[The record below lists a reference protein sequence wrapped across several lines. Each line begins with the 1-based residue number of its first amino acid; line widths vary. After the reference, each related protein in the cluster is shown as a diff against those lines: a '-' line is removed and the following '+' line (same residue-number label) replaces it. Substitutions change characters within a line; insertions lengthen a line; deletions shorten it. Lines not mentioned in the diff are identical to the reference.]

1 MTQVPDRQTHVRRAI
16 LPWIVVGAAAG
27 AGCKKEPEQAPPPP
41 AITKPVPPRPPA
53 PPPCAPIVAPDDGHE
68 AIHVDLDGDH
78 VADTLVPTDCDGRDN
93 CTLHVYLTKGAC
105 STALGDVEGSG
116 SPDVLPLTSR
126 GIALVRTDR
135 AAHASTDETVYA
147 WTGVAFEPIY
157 EGCTYLGPAYA
168 NEPCTGAITA
178 AAAQLCLGGAAP
190 KTTLDVDGDGVPDGL
205 YDVPCAGQADSQACG
220 TWVLLARPSCM
231 VAAMV
236 LPAGAVEV
244 VAPAAHG
251 RPARLR
257 VGKHEYRLPAL

>member
-1 MTQVPDRQTHVRRAI
+1 MRRAI
-16 LPWIVVGAAAG
+16 LPWIVVGAAAA
-27 AGCKKEPEQAPPPP
+27 AGCKKEPEPS
-41 AITKPVPPRPPA
+41 PPA
-53 PPPCAPIVAPDDGHE
+53 PASTKPAPASTKPPAPAPAKPRCAPIAAADEGHD

-78 VADTLVPTDCDGRDN
+78 VADTLVPADCDGRDN
-93 CTLHVYLTKGAC
+93 CTLHVYLTKDGC
-105 STALGDVEGSG
+105 PTPLGDVEGRG
-116 SPDVLPLTSR
+116 TPDVLPLTSR
-126 GIALVRTDR
+126 GVALVRTDS

-168 NEPCTGAITA
+168 NEPCTGAITP

-190 KTTLDVDGDGVPDGL
+190 KTTLDVDGDGLPDGI

-220 TWVLLARPSCM
+220 SWVLLARPNCM
-231 VAAMV
+231 IAAMV

-251 RPARLR
+251 KPARLR
-257 VGKHEYRLPAL
+257 VGRHEYKLPAP